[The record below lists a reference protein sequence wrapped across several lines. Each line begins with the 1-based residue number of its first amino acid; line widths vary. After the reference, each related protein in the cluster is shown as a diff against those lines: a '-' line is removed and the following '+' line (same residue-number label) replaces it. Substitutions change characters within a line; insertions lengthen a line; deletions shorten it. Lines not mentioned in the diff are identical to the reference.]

1 MKFLFEFT
9 AVSLEGVGIYLIF
22 SLAINVFSLSLH
34 RCLLAHCYSLWFIH
48 LPAYVKI
55 HHNKAKVLHVAY
67 EVKHC
72 KLFVASSS
80 WL

>member
-1 MKFLFEFT
+1 ME
-9 AVSLEGVGIYLIF
+9 SVGLYFVF
-22 SLAINVFSLSLH
+22 SLALNVFSLFLH

-67 EVKHC
+67 EVRLC

-80 WL
+80 WQWM